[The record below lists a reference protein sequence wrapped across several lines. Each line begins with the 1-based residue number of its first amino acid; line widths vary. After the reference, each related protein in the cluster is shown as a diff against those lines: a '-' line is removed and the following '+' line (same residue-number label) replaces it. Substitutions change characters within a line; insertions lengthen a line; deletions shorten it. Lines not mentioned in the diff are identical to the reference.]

1 MKKDINSNRYIFLY
15 ATILIVVVAILL
27 TVTAFWLQ
35 PFQDRN
41 AKNEKRINILTAA
54 GIPDVNAKNAA
65 LLFEKHC
72 TSEFLLDENGNPTE
86 GDEGLP
92 VFVIDR
98 QTSVIPMQGNGLWG
112 PIWGY
117 LAIAA
122 DGKTIVGATF
132 GHKSETPGLGGE
144 ITTEK
149 FQGQFAGKQIMDNGT
164 RAPIEFDA
172 ITGATKTSNGVKE
185 MIDKTLEAYAP
196 FFNKFENDNQMK

>member
-15 ATILIVVVAILL
+15 ATILIIVVAVLL
-27 TVTAFWLQ
+27 TVTALWLQ

-41 AKNEKRINILTAA
+41 AKNEKRIQILTAA

-72 TSEFLLDENGNPTE
+72 TAEFLLDENGNPTE
-86 GDEGLP
+86 ENGLP

-98 QTSVIPMQGNGLWG
+98 KTSVIPMQGNGLWG

-122 DGKTIVGATF
+122 DGKTVVGVTF
-132 GHKSETPGLGGE
+132 DHKSETPGLGGE

-149 FQGQFAGKQIMDNGT
+149 FQGQFSGKQIMDNGN
-164 RAPIEFDA
+164 PIPVEFDA
-172 ITGATKTSNGVKE
+172 ITGATKTSNGIKE
-185 MIDKTLEAYAP
+185 MIDSTLKKYSAYLK
-196 FFNKFENDNQMK
+196 KFAAKGE